1 MLSKLRPTT
10 VLRRLLT
17 GAAPHQQAIH
27 TRVSA
32 RSHLLIRS
40 TMVQSQQV
48 RMFASDNEKTIDI
61 TQASEEA
68 EPIIT

>member
-17 GAAPHQQAIH
+17 AAAPHQQAIH
-27 TRVSA
+27 AKAGA
-32 RSHLLIRS
+32 RSHLLMRS
-40 TMVQSQQV
+40 TMMQSQQM
-48 RMFASDNEKTIDI
+48 RMFTTDNEKTIDI
-61 TQASEEA
+61 TKASEEA